1 MPFVAPHIAW
11 HGIAPELALVGGA
24 LVALLIDAVKPA
36 VDRRFLAGLSLATIG
51 LAAWFTFDLR
61 DTRAVIMQGTLAVDG
76 VALFGRL
83 ILLITAAMTILIS
96 YHYLSRRRIHRGE
109 YYPLLLLATSGMT
122 LLAASNDL
130 LLSFLAIE
138 TLSLALYVMV
148 GFARRDEK
156 SQEGAL
162 KYFLLGAFSSAFL
175 LYGIALTYGATGSTQ
190 LSVISKQAAV
200 ASVDER
206 LMFVAVAMIA
216 VGFAFKVAAVPFH
229 MWSPDAYQGAP
240 TSVTGFMAA
249 GTKAAAFIGF
259 FRVFLVAFGA
269 LQWDWRPVL
278 WIVAVATMAVGSLL
292 AIAQTD
298 VKRMLAYSS
307 IAHAGYVL
315 IGLVAANRDGVS
327 AALFYLLIYAVMVLG
342 AFAAVIVSAPGGSE
356 RLSLAEWG
364 GIGRRYPV
372 FGGAMTLFLLALAGL
387 PPTSGFTGK
396 FLLFAAAIKAHE
408 NALVVAATITSVVA
422 AFFYVRLIVLIWLQ
436 DPPPDDG
443 HPGIGPTPALITS
456 LGIAAAATIVFG
468 VWPQS
473 LIDLA
478 RNAISHGF
486 VG

>member
-1 MPFVAPHIAW
+1 MPFQAPSVAW
-11 HGIAPELALVGGA
+11 HGLAPELALVGGA
-24 LVALLIDAVKPA
+24 LVALLIDAMRPS
-36 VDRRFLAGLSLATIG
+36 VDRRFLAGWSLATIG
-51 LAAWFTFDLR
+51 LAAWFTFDLH
-61 DTRAVIMQGTLAVDG
+61 DTRAVIMQGAVVVDG
-76 VALFGRL
+76 VALFGRM
-83 ILLITAAMTILIS
+83 ILLMTAAMTVLIS
-96 YHYLSRRRIHRGE
+96 FHYLSRRRIHRGE

-122 LLAASNDL
+122 LLAAANDL
-130 LLSFLAIE
+130 LLVFLSIE
-138 TLSLALYVMV
+138 ILSLALYIMV
-148 GFARRDEK
+148 AFARRDDK

-190 LSVISKQAAV
+190 LSVISQRAA
-200 ASVDER
+200 APSVDAR
-206 LMFVAVAMIA
+206 LMFVAVALIGA
-216 VGFAFKVAAVPFH
+216 GFAFKVAAVPFH
-229 MWSPDAYQGAP
+229 MWTPDAYQGAP

-259 FRVFLVAFGA
+259 FRVFLVGFGS

-278 WIVAVATMAVGSLL
+278 WILAVATMSIGSIL

-327 AALFYLLIYAVMVLG
+327 AALFYLFMYALVVLG
-342 AFAAVIVSAPGGSE
+342 AFAAVIVSSPSGE
-356 RLSLAEWG
+356 RLSLSQWG
-364 GIGRRYPV
+364 GVGRRHPV
-372 FGGAMTLFLLALAGL
+372 FGGAMTLFLLALAGV
-387 PPTSGFTGK
+387 PPTAGFAGK
-396 FLLFAAAIKAHE
+396 FLLFAAAIKGHE
-408 NALVVAATITSVVA
+408 TALVVAATATTVIA
-422 AFFYVRLIVLIWLQ
+422 AFFYLRLVVLIWLQ
-436 DPPPDDG
+436 EPAFDEPPVA
-443 HPGIGPTPALITS
+443 IGATPAVSIG
-456 LGIAAAATIVFG
+456 LGLAAAGTLAFG